1 MSQNEKTLADGSKV
15 FAPQYYQLL
24 DWLDTRRHL
33 LYQMFGKSRV
43 CDLSNIEYDKLIN
56 IMTYNSSGQNT
67 TTSIDSTS
75 VQTIGFSRTS
85 LIHPYGRFKKREG
98 YFEPYTTGYLLSYP
112 QYWRPIYR

>member
-43 CDLSNIEYDKLIN
+43 CDLSKIEYDKLVN
-56 IMTYNSSGQNT
+56 LMTYNSSGQQVDYV
-67 TTSIDSTS
+67 SPKI
-75 VQTIGFSRTS
+75 IGFSRTA
-85 LIHPYGRFKKREG
+85 LIHPSGRFKKREG
-98 YFEPYTTGYLLSYP
+98 YFEPYTTGHLLNYP
-112 QYWRPIYR
+112 QYWKPIYR